1 MKRRLTFP
9 LVALTLTLFAPI
21 AAADNVASLY
31 GEHCAPCHHQK
42 RLGLTAPPLIP
53 DTLKDRS
60 PEWIKKTILE
70 GAPATRMPG
79 FSEKLSSAQV
89 SALADFV
96 MTPAGALDWTLSD
109 MKASREER
117 PDGSSKL
124 ELPSGVELEDIT
136 LVMAKGDR
144 SLFVLAPVS
153 FENLAK
159 FHVGPVHGGPKFTH
173 ALNAVYAVARDG
185 GLTKFNI
192 RYLTVDARVKAGI
205 SSRSVAVSGDDKI
218 IGVAN
223 YLPQN
228 IVFFNSSLNPV
239 KEIKADGKIGG
250 FYSIPEERK
259 FIVSFRDKP
268 ELWFVDDHEP
278 FKIEKLALP
287 EPFED
292 FSINPAGP
300 VILGTKRGSGVIHV
314 YDYKQRKTLTALESG
329 GGMPHLASAT
339 FWVKDSELFVA
350 VNHIGKPRA
359 TVYSLD
365 KLKAV
370 AEITLPGSGFFIRA
384 HKGAPH
390 IWVDSETEKIILISK
405 DDLSNVSSITPRPG
419 KKASHIEFSMDGRI
433 AFVSI
438 PGAGGEVVIYDT
450 ATLSEIKSFP
460 FNDPAGKYNAT
471 NKTHPSRSDDFTS
484 YKMKGS
490 AGEDVFKKFC
500 MGCHH
505 QIYEAFGPSFT
516 DIAAMRTRDQIR
528 FHLKSPE
535 KSSKAL
541 GYRVNSMP
549 QLPLSGEQLDAVVSY
564 VYGFR

>member
-1 MKRRLTFP
+1 M
-9 LVALTLTLFAPI
+9 TLALFAPT
-21 AAADNVASLY
+21 AAAEDASALY
-31 GEHCAPCHHQK
+31 GEHCAPCHHPK

-60 PEWIKKTILE
+60 PDWIKKTILQ
-70 GAPATRMPG
+70 GAPATRMPA
-79 FSEKLSSAQV
+79 FSEKLSDAQV
-89 SALADFV
+89 SALADFI
-96 MTPAGALDWTLSD
+96 MAPAGSLDWTLSD
-109 MKASREER
+109 VKSSREDR
-117 PDGSSKL
+117 PDGPSQK
-124 ELPSGVELEDIT
+124 ELPKGAELEDIT

-144 SLFVLAPVS
+144 SLFVLAPGS
-153 FENLAK
+153 FESLAK

-173 ALNAVYAVARDG
+173 ALNAVYSVARDG

-192 RYLTVDARVKAGI
+192 RALAVDARAKAGI

-218 IGVAN
+218 VGVAN

-228 IVFFNSSLNPV
+228 IVFFDSSLNPV
-239 KEIKADGKIGG
+239 KEIKTDGKTGG
-250 FYSIPEERK
+250 FYALPEERK
-259 FIVSFRDKP
+259 FIASFRDKP
-268 ELWFVDDHEP
+268 ELWLIDDHEP
-278 FKIEKLALP
+278 FRIEKLSIP

-292 FSINPAGP
+292 FSTSPAGP

-314 YDYKQRKTLTALESG
+314 YDYKRRKPLAALNSG

-339 FWVKDSELFVA
+339 FWVKDGELLVA
-350 VNHIGKPRA
+350 VNHIGKPLA

-390 IWVDSETEKIILISK
+390 IWVDSETEKITLISK
-405 DDLSNVSSITPRPG
+405 DDLSKVISITPRPG
-419 KKASHIEFSMDGRI
+419 KKASHIEFSMDGRF

-438 PGAGGEVVIYDT
+438 PGTGGEVVIYDT
-450 ATLSEIKSFP
+450 ATLAEVKSFP

-471 NKTHPSRSDDFTS
+471 NKTHPSRTDDFTAYS
-484 YKMKGS
+484 MKGS

-505 QIYEAFGPSFT
+505 QTYEAFGPSFA
-516 DIAAMRTRDQIR
+516 DIAAMRTKDQIR

-535 KSSKAL
+535 KSAKDL

-549 QLPLSGEQLDAVVSY
+549 RLPLSGEQLDAVVSY
-564 VYGFR
+564 VYAFR

>member
-9 LVALTLTLFAPI
+9 LVALTLALSAPI
-21 AAADNVASLY
+21 AAADNAAELY
-31 GEHCAPCHHQK
+31 GEHCAPCHHPK

-60 PEWIKKTILE
+60 ADWIKKTITE
-70 GAPATRMPG
+70 GAPATRMPA
-79 FSEKLSSAQV
+79 FSGKLSVAQV
-89 SALADFV
+89 DALADFI
-96 MTPAGALDWTLSD
+96 MTPAGDLDWTSGD
-109 MKASREER
+109 IKASKEER
-117 PDGSSKL
+117 PDGPSQK
-124 ELPSGVELEDIT
+124 ELPTGVALEDIT

-153 FENLAK
+153 FENLAQ

-173 ALNAVYAVARDG
+173 ALDAVYAVARDG
-185 GLTKFNI
+185 RLTKFNI
-192 RYLTVDARVKAGI
+192 RSLVVETRAKAGI

-228 IVFFNSSLNPV
+228 IVFFDSSLNPV

-268 ELWFVDDHEP
+268 ELWFIDDHDP
-278 FKIEKLALP
+278 FKVEKLALP

-292 FSINPAGP
+292 FSISPAGP
-300 VILGTKRGSGVIHV
+300 VILGTKRGGGVIHV
-314 YDYKQRKTLTALESG
+314 YDYKQRKTLAALASG

-339 FWVKDSELFVA
+339 FWVKDGELFVA
-350 VNHIGKPRA
+350 VNHIGKPLA

-365 KLKAV
+365 KPKAV
-370 AEITLPGSGFFIRA
+370 AEITLPGPGFFIRA

-405 DDLSNVSSITPRPG
+405 DDLSKVTSITPRPG
-419 KKASHIEFSMDGRI
+419 KKASHIEFSMDGRF

-438 PGAGGEVVIYDT
+438 PGASGEVVIYDT
-450 ATLSEIKSFP
+450 ATLKEVKSFP

-471 NKTHPSRSDDFTS
+471 NKTHPSRSDDFAAYS
-484 YKMKGS
+484 MRGS

-505 QIYEAFGPSFT
+505 QIYEAFGPSFAQ
-516 DIAAMRTRDQIR
+516 IAAMRTKDQIR

-535 KSSKAL
+535 KSAKDL

-564 VYGFR
+564 MYGFR